1 MLFLN
6 VNAEHRHINHVPKT
20 GSFEVINVM
29 HFQNLLGIETLWSIA
44 IQSSD
49 TIVANEA
56 RNFLVDVHLKSVIE
70 QKHKRVFV
78 ENFLKKTEE
87 ISLQLDNLEPAKRQR
102 QIEMRLNWVTLIRE
116 YVKRFDYMHIPLE
129 DIKKYDEKS
138 NLKV

>member
-49 TIVANEA
+49 TVVANEA

-87 ISLQLDNLEPAKRQR
+87 ISL
-102 QIEMRLNWVTLIRE
+102 
-116 YVKRFDYMHIPLE
+116 
-129 DIKKYDEKS
+129 
-138 NLKV
+138 